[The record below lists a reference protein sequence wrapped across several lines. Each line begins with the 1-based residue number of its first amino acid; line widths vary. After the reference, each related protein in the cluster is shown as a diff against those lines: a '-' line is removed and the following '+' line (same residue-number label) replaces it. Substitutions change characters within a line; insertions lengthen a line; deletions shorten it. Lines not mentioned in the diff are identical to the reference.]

1 MKKILLS
8 LCFLLVI
15 SAGIAMADSYTV
27 AVDTYVPTAVDL
39 SATWPNI
46 DGPAKIGEIIITNS
60 GATIQTVT
68 FYELS
73 ESSLTATAVAVAVS
87 ETTGTIKIN
96 LQDEAYTDLGIVK
109 SATGSTV
116 NVTVFYE

>member
-1 MKKILLS
+1 MKRLLLS
-8 LCFLLVI
+8 LCFLFAVGV
-15 SAGIAMADSYTV
+15 GIAMADSYTV
-27 AVDTYVPTAVDL
+27 DVDTYVPTAVDL

-60 GATIQTVT
+60 WGTIQTVT

-73 ESSLTATAVAVAVS
+73 ESSTTAAEIATAVI
-87 ETTGTIKIN
+87 ETTGTLKIN

-109 SATGSTV
+109 SATATTV
-116 NVTVFYE
+116 TVTVFYE

>member
-1 MKKILLS
+1 MKRLLLS
-8 LCFLLVI
+8 LCFLFAVGV
-15 SAGIAMADSYTV
+15 GIAMADSYTV
-27 AVDTYVPTAVDL
+27 DVDTYVPTAVDL

-60 GATIQTVT
+60 GGTIQTVT

-73 ESSLTATAVAVAVS
+73 ESSTTAAEIATAVI
-87 ETTGTIKIN
+87 ETTGTLKIN

-109 SATGSTV
+109 SATATTV
-116 NVTVFYE
+116 TVTVFYE